1 MKPLRDH
8 QTRAIAMLRQAIG
21 SGYKRPILQLP
32 TGAGKTRVAS
42 EIITMARAKGNR
54 VIFTVPAIS
63 LVDQT
68 AREFYEEGIRDVGVM
83 QASHAM
89 TDASKPVQI
98 ASIQTLQ
105 RRQIPEAGLVIID
118 EAHRVYDFVG
128 DWMQRDE
135 WAGVPF
141 IGLSAT
147 PWTKGLGRLYDKL
160 VIGST
165 TTELIEAGYL
175 SPFKVF
181 APSHPDLKGVRTQAG
196 DFREDDLAKVMN
208 PLVGDVVSTWLER
221 GEGRPTLC
229 FAVDRAH
236 AKLLQEQFQ
245 AAGVACG
252 YIDKDTDLRDRET
265 IRKAFTR
272 GETKVVCNVGVLT
285 TGVDWDVRCIILAR
299 PTKSEILYVQMVG
312 RGLRTA
318 PGKDAAVILDH
329 SDTTLRLGFVTDIRH
344 DRLDG
349 GVMREASAE
358 GDEPAKPR
366 LPKECPKCSR
376 LVPLGSAQ
384 CPSCGFKRDKSAG
397 GVEWVEGELIEL
409 DSRRKSKVEKDWP
422 ERVSF
427 IRQLRGYAKKTGKSE
442 GWVAHKYKAYAGVWP
457 NDPRLKY
464 APAVECGP
472 MVASWVRS
480 QNIRYA
486 KAMEKNHALAH

>member
-8 QTRAIAMLRQAIG
+8 QARAITQLRQALG

-42 EIITMARAKGNR
+42 EIITLARAKGNR

-68 AREFYEEGIRDVGVM
+68 AREFYDEGIRDVGVM
-83 QASHAM
+83 QASHSM

-105 RRQIPEAGLVIID
+105 RRQVPEAGLVIVD

-165 TTELIEAGYL
+165 TAELIDAGYL
-175 SPFKVF
+175 APFRVF
-181 APSHPDLKGVRTQAG
+181 APSHPDLKGVRTLGG

-208 PLVGDVVSTWLER
+208 PLVGDVVSTWVER

-236 AKLLQEQFQ
+236 AALLQEQFK
-245 AAGVACG
+245 AAGVTCG
-252 YIDKDTDLRDRET
+252 YVDKDTDLKDREI
-265 IRKAFTR
+265 IRKAFSR
-272 GETKVVCNVGVLT
+272 GDLKVVCNVGVLT

-299 PTKSEILYVQMVG
+299 PTKSEILYVQIVG

-318 PGKDAAVILDH
+318 DGKRDCLILDH
-329 SDTTLRLGFVTDIRH
+329 SDSTLRLGFVTDIQH

-349 GVMREASAE
+349 GVMREQGAAPE
-358 GDEPAKPR
+358 EQAKAK

-376 LVPLGSAQ
+376 LVPIGSAQ
-384 CPSCGFKRDKSAG
+384 CPSCGFKRDKATG
-397 GVEWVEGELIEL
+397 GAEWVEGELIEL
-409 DSRRKSKVEKDWP
+409 DSRRKKDAAAGWP
-422 ERVSF
+422 EKIAF
-427 IRQLRGYAKKTGKSE
+427 MRQLKAYAQEKGKAE
-442 GWVAHKYKAYAGVWP
+442 GWVAHKYRTKFGCWP
-457 NDPRLKY
+457 NDPRVRYCL
-464 APAVECGP
+464 AAGGVGP
-472 MVASWVRS
+472 EVQSWIRA

-486 KAMEKNHALAH
+486 KAMGAHA